1 MGLLNTVTKKMENST
16 NSNNANSSNNSN
28 NVNSAGADNHSK
40 AVGSTANG
48 NMNKTN
54 DVGSGNRNMA
64 GANQNQGMTDEKKM
78 LLNLNSKVE
87 DLKVQNMENA
97 KFLRGISRKIET
109 ELYQM
114 RELEEN
120 RSGEMFDETAILE
133 SLERVEK
140 SISDINNN
148 DIAEAIDKIN
158 ASIQEMGKANPNEQT
173 GSGLTEEIKKINE
186 QIENVKNTLSK
197 LNVEELRNE
206 ADRIGEYAGNTQSVS
221 EKLINSADQL
231 AEKVNASVSEASEK
245 LNASANEAAEKLNAS
260 ANEASEKLNASANEA
275 AEKLNTSANEASE
288 KLNASANEA
297 SEKLNVSAD
306 QAKNMS
312 EELQSSFL
320 QIREVNQQL
329 NEAADVTNRSS
340 EKLNE
345 AVSRVE
351 GVSVSMDQ
359 SAERSLKKTE
369 EAAERITE
377 IVSRVGE
384 HVGKLSEIASQSEEH
399 VSKMSEVAS
408 QSEDC
413 VSKMSE
419 IASQTQRNVDELG
432 ESAKNVK
439 DFTDQILSSLGK
451 FESLSAQLD
460 EISKSY
466 QKSNEADVSSVL
478 YEIQNVQSTISQI
491 DQSEVLHEL
500 RRIKRFL
507 AESKTDSAAAVNA
520 LNQSINRLN
529 FSDYE
534 NTLEELRK
542 MLKISEEKSDELG
555 KKIDRVAS
563 MPTMVKSVLDRV
575 NADNLSRIEEIIA
588 DANTK
593 RTENVRKMMNI
604 NLWATLLTLAVL
616 IARILGIV

>member
-245 LNASANEAAEKLNAS
+245 LN
-260 ANEASEKLNASANEA
+260 
-275 AEKLNTSANEASE
+275 
-288 KLNASANEA
+288 
-297 SEKLNVSAD
+297 VSAD

-351 GVSVSMDQ
+351 GVSASMDQ

-369 EAAERITE
+369 EATERITE
-377 IVSRVGE
+377 IVSQVGE

>member
-1 MGLLNTVTKKMENST
+1 MELLNTVTKKMENST

-28 NVNSAGADNHSK
+28 NVNSAGTDNHSK

-54 DVGSGNRNMA
+54 NVGSGNRNMA

-206 ADRIGEYAGNTQSVS
+206 ADRIGEYAGNTQSAS

-231 AEKVNASVSEASEK
+231 AEKVNASVS
-245 LNASANEAAEKLNAS
+245 
-260 ANEASEKLNASANEA
+260 
-275 AEKLNTSANEASE
+275 
-288 KLNASANEA
+288 EA

-369 EAAERITE
+369 EATERITE
-377 IVSRVGE
+377 IASQVGE